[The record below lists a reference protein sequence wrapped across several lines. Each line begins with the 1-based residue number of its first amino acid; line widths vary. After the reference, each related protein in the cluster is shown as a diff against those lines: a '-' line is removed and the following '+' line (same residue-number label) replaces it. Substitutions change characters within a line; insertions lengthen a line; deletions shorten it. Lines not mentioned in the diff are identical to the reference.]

1 MVRARPAC
9 HSGFTDLVLGRVCAQ
24 TETYGAVES
33 GRGQVC
39 GTGGGGG
46 EKEAKSRSRSRSRR
60 SSSSP
65 HWKDAGVNATVPLAP
80 SSEIIA
86 SSKWGL

>member
-1 MVRARPAC
+1 MRARPAC
-9 HSGFTDLVLGRVCAQ
+9 HSGFTDLVLGRICAEA
-24 TETYGAVES
+24 ETYGVVEG

-46 EKEAKSRSRSRSRR
+46 EKEAESRW
-60 SSSSP
+60 SSP
-65 HWKDAGVNATVPLAP
+65 DWKDAGVDAVVPLAP